1 VNSFPIEY
9 AGMLFVLVILT
20 LVTII
25 AVVVIKQALK
35 TARAKTISMAQIAR
49 EEAYR
54 KLAEEAISLQKK
66 ISEDLSDMRTRIVSI
81 EKMLR
86 EVD

>member
-1 VNSFPIEY
+1 MNSFPIEY